1 MPFTMTPA
9 GYAALVFTV
18 AMLVTTAYFLMGGLP
33 LLILQH
39 DSPIDEK
46 FVRRFFD
53 IYYKAVF
60 VTAGGAAISYALWS
74 RWPFALGAAGV
85 VMLAL
90 ALRRKILPQ
99 MEALGARMASK
110 DPAALSSFRKV
121 HGQALLANLVQLL
134 VLGWAVTKISV

>member
-39 DSPIDEK
+39 DSPLDEK

-53 IYYKAVF
+53 IYYKAAL
-60 VTAGGAAISYALWS
+60 VTAGGAAISYALWG
-74 RWPFALGAAGV
+74 RWPFALGAAAIV
-85 VMLAL
+85 AL
-90 ALRRKILPQ
+90 ALLLRRQILPQ
-99 MEALGARMASK
+99 MEELGPRMQSK
-110 DPAALSSFRKV
+110 DPAALRSFRRV
-121 HGQALLANLVQLL
+121 HLTALLANLVQLL
-134 VLGWAVTKISV
+134 ALGWAVTKISV